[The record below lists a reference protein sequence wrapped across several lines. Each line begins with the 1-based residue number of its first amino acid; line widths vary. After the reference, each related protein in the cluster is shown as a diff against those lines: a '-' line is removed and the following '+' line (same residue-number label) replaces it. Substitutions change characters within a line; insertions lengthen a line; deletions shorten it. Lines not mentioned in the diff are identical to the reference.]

1 MVNSF
6 FGYGSLVNAAT
17 HDYPNTRPAT
27 LRGWRRTWVQSSSRD
42 IAFLSVKA
50 DPLSHIAGLV
60 ADIGDIGW
68 DTLDEREAA
77 YDRLILEA
85 SGFEGTAMFQAKP
98 SSMAPL
104 GGGQPILLSYLDCV
118 VQGFN
123 TVYGTDGV
131 RDFFRS
137 TSGWDTPIL
146 NDRSAPVYPRAQ
158 MLSSMETKLTDD
170 HIAMVGAQVI
180 ASA

>member
-50 DPLSHIAGLV
+50 
-60 ADIGDIGW
+60 
-68 DTLDEREAA
+68 
-77 YDRLILEA
+77 EA